1 MLQLIFLE
9 GLRRGEKWDPASQ
22 GTWAVVTYRKL
33 TARFSTQE
41 SSQTEGGPQNLAF
54 LEWTPFLFGFVNFHS
69 KPVTLCVMCITL
81 VLKVMVCP
89 CCILKFCVF
98 LSPCLELCFN
108 FANRVS
114 GDLQEATVSQG
125 KSP

>member
-69 KPVTLCVMCITL
+69 KACDALRDVYYSGFESNGLPVLHFKILCLSFAMPGTLFE
-81 VLKVMVCP
+81 
-89 CCILKFCVF
+89 FCQ
-98 LSPCLELCFN
+98 
-108 FANRVS
+108 S
-114 GDLQEATVSQG
+114 G
-125 KSP
+125 KW